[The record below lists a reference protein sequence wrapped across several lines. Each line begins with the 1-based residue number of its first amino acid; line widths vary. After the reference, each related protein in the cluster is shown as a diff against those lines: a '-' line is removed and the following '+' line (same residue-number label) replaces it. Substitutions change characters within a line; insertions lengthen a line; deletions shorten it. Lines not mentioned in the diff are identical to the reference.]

1 MRILLYTGKGGVGK
15 TTIAAATGLTL
26 ASRGQKTLVM
36 SVDAAHS
43 LADAFDLPVG
53 LADRHRGEPVAV
65 AENLWIQE
73 VDVTEEIGRH
83 WQDIAGYIT
92 ALLAVTGVEE
102 VLAEELAIFPG
113 MEEVSAL
120 LYVNRYA
127 REKTYDVLI
136 LDCAPTGESLRFVSL
151 PPTLDWYM
159 NKLFRIQRTILKVA
173 RPVAKKVADIPL
185 PPDRYF
191 DNVQSLAEKLDGV
204 DALLKDPKTTTVRL
218 VTNAEK
224 IVIRE
229 TQRAFMYF
237 GLYGFTVDAVLVNRL
252 LPDEVED
259 PFFRKWRKTQ
269 AQFLEEARR
278 YFDPVPIW
286 TLPLRDDQVVGREAL
301 ARLGSDLYG
310 DRDPAATYRV
320 TPPYRFAKSGGVYV
334 LTLELPFV
342 EKDEVELAIASGD
355 LIVRIGN
362 IRHHIPIPRTLG
374 GLAPSAAKVENGKLV
389 VRFAK
394 GKSEGG
400 APAAHGAEPGRKR

>member
-1 MRILLYTGKGGVGK
+1 MRIILFTGKGGTGK
-15 TTIAAATGLTL
+15 TTVAAATGLTL
-26 ASRGQKTLVM
+26 AAQGLKTLVM

-43 LADAFDLPVG
+43 LADSFDLPG
-53 LADRHRGEPVAV
+53 ALTDKHRGEAVPVA
-65 AENLWIQE
+65 ANLWIQE

-83 WQDIAGYIT
+83 WKDISGYIT

-127 REKTYDVLI
+127 KEKAFDVLI

-159 NKLFRIQRTILKVA
+159 TKLFRIQRNILKVA
-173 RPVAKKVADIPL
+173 RPVAKKVANVPL

-224 IVIRE
+224 IVIKE

-237 GLYGFTVDAVLVNRL
+237 GLYGFTVDAVIVNRL
-252 LPDEVED
+252 LPAKMHD
-259 PFFRKWRKTQ
+259 PFFDKWRKTQ
-269 AQFLEEARR
+269 AQFLEEAHR
-278 YFDPVPIW
+278 YFDPVPLF
-286 TLPLRDDQVVGREAL
+286 TLPLRDDQVLGPVALLSLGTELWAGRDA
-301 ARLGSDLYG
+301 AASFRSD
-310 DRDPAATYRV
+310 A
-320 TPPYRFAKSGGVYV
+320 PYRYTKQNGRYV
-334 LTLELPFV
+334 LTLDLPFV
-342 EKDEVELAIASGD
+342 AKEDVDLAVASGD

-362 IRHHIPIPRTLG
+362 VRHHVPIPRTLAG
-374 GLAPSAAKVENGKLV
+374 FTPSGAKVEDGKLT
-389 VRFAK
+389 VRFARAT
-394 GKSEGG
+394 E
-400 APAAHGAEPGRKR
+400 AP

>member
-15 TTIAAATGLTL
+15 TTVAAATGLAL
-26 ASRGQKTLVM
+26 AARGKRTLVM

-43 LADAFDLPVG
+43 LADAFDLPVA
-53 LADRHRGEPVAV
+53 LTDRHRGEPVPV

-83 WQDIAGYIT
+83 WKDISGYIT
-92 ALLAVTGVEE
+92 TLLAVTGVEE

-120 LYVNRYA
+120 LYVNQYA
-127 REKTYDVLI
+127 REGTYDVLI

-159 NKLFRIQRTILKVA
+159 KKLFRIERSLLRVA
-173 RPVAKKVADIPL
+173 RPVAEKVSDVPL

-191 DNVQSLAEKLDGV
+191 DNVESLARKLDGV
-204 DALLKDPKTTTVRL
+204 DALLKNPKTTTVRL

-237 GLYGFTVDAVLVNRL
+237 GLYGFTVDAVIVNRL
-252 LPDEVED
+252 LPDGMDD
-259 PFFRKWRKTQ
+259 PFFDKWRRTQ
-269 AQFLEEARR
+269 ALFLKEARH
-278 YFDPVPIW
+278 YFDPVPLW
-286 TLPLRDDQVVGREAL
+286 TLPLRDDQVVGPAAL
-301 ARLGSDLYG
+301 AALAKDLYG
-310 DRDPAATYRV
+310 DRDPAASYRG
-320 TPPYRFAKSGGVYV
+320 TAPYRFAKTGSGYV
-334 LTLELPFV
+334 LSLEIPFV
-342 EKDEVELAIASGD
+342 EKDAVELAVASGD

-362 IRHHIPIPRTLG
+362 VRHHVPIPRTLA
-374 GLAPSAAKVENGKLV
+374 GLTPSAAKVEGGRLS
-389 VRFAK
+389 VRFEKARPQ
-394 GKSEGG
+394 GVT
-400 APAAHGAEPGRKR
+400 AAR

>member
-15 TTIAAATGLTL
+15 TTVAAATGLAL
-26 ASRGQKTLVM
+26 AARGRKTLVM

-53 LADRHRGEPVAV
+53 LTDRHRGEPVPV
-65 AENLWIQE
+65 GESLWIQE

-83 WQDIAGYIT
+83 WKDISGYIT
-92 ALLAVTGVEE
+92 SLLAVTGVEE

-127 REKTYDVLI
+127 REGTYDVLI

-159 NKLFRIQRTILKVA
+159 KKLFKIERSLLRVA
-173 RPVAKKVADIPL
+173 RPVAEKVTDLPL

-191 DNVQSLAEKLDGV
+191 ENVESLAQKLDGV

-237 GLYGFTVDAVLVNRL
+237 GLYGFTVDAVVVNRL
-252 LPDEVED
+252 LPAGMDD

-269 AQFLEEARR
+269 TQFLDEARR

-286 TLPLRDDQVVGREAL
+286 TLPLRDDQVVGTQAL
-301 ARLGSDLYG
+301 AALAKDLYG
-310 DRDPAATYRV
+310 DRDPAASFRV
-320 TPPYRFAKSGGVYV
+320 TAPYRYAKKGAGYV

-342 EKDEVELAIASGD
+342 EKDAVELAVASGD
-355 LIVRIGN
+355 LILRIGN
-362 IRHHIPIPRTLG
+362 VRHHVPIPRTLAG
-374 GLAPSAAKVENGKLV
+374 FTPSAAKVEDGKLT
-389 VRFAK
+389 VRFEKAR
-394 GKSEGG
+394 
-400 APAAHGAEPGRKR
+400 AESALASR

>member
-1 MRILLYTGKGGVGK
+1 MRVLLYTGKGGVGK
-15 TTIAAATGLTL
+15 TTVAAATGLVL
-26 ASRGQKTLVM
+26 AARGKRTLVM
-36 SVDAAHS
+36 SVDPAHS

-53 LADRHRGEPVAV
+53 LADRHRGEPAPV

-73 VDVTEEIGRH
+73 VDITEEIGRH
-83 WQDIAGYIT
+83 WKDIAGYIAT
-92 ALLAVTGVEE
+92 LLAVTGVEE

-127 REKTYDVLI
+127 REEAYDVLI

-159 NKLFRIQRTILKVA
+159 KKLFRIQRSLLKVA
-173 RPVAKKVADIPL
+173 RPVAKGVMNVPL
-185 PPDRYF
+185 PPERYF

-252 LPDEVED
+252 LPENVAD
-259 PFFRKWRKTQ
+259 PFFAKWRKTQ
-269 AQFLEEARR
+269 EQFLDEARR

-286 TLPLRDDQVVGREAL
+286 ALPLFDDQVVGADSL
-301 ARLGSDLYG
+301 MRLGQALYG
-310 DRDPAATYRV
+310 DGDPAVSYRV
-320 TPPYRFAKSGGVYV
+320 TPPYRYAKSGGAYV

-342 EKDEVELAIASGD
+342 QKDDVELAVASGD

-362 IRHHIPIPRTLG
+362 VRHHVPIPRTLAG
-374 GLAPSAAKVENGKLV
+374 FSPSAAKVENGRLT
-389 VRFAK
+389 VRF
-394 GKSEGG
+394 GKARTGG
-400 APAAHGAEPGRKR
+400 AAAAPR

>member
-1 MRILLYTGKGGVGK
+1 MRIILFTGKGGTGK
-15 TTIAAATGLTL
+15 TTVAAATGLTL
-26 ASRGQKTLVM
+26 AAQGLKTLVM

-43 LADAFDLPVG
+43 LADSFDLPG
-53 LADRHRGEPVAV
+53 ALTDKHRGEAVPV

-83 WQDIAGYIT
+83 WKDISGYIT

-127 REKTYDVLI
+127 KEKAFDVLI

-159 NKLFRIQRTILKVA
+159 TKLFRIQRNILKVA
-173 RPVAKKVADIPL
+173 RPVAKKVANVPL

-224 IVIRE
+224 IVIKE

-237 GLYGFTVDAVLVNRL
+237 GLYGFTVDAVIVNRL
-252 LPDEVED
+252 LPARMHD
-259 PFFRKWRKTQ
+259 PFFDKWRRTQ
-269 AQFLEEARR
+269 AQFLEEAHR
-278 YFDPVPIW
+278 YFDPVPLF
-286 TLPLRDDQVVGREAL
+286 TLPLRDDQV
-301 ARLGSDLYG
+301 LGSAALLSLG
-310 DRDPAATYRV
+310 TELWAGRDAAASFRSDA
-320 TPPYRFAKSGGVYV
+320 PYRYTKQNGRYV
-334 LTLELPFV
+334 LTLDLPFV
-342 EKDEVELAIASGD
+342 AKEDVDLAVASGD
-355 LIVRIGN
+355 LVVRIGN
-362 IRHHIPIPRTLG
+362 VRHHVPIPRTLAG
-374 GLAPSAAKVENGKLV
+374 FTPSGAKVEDGKLT
-389 VRFAK
+389 VRFARAT
-394 GKSEGG
+394 E
-400 APAAHGAEPGRKR
+400 AP

>member
-15 TTIAAATGLTL
+15 TTVAAATGLAL
-26 ASRGQKTLVM
+26 AARGKRTLVM

-53 LADRHRGEPVAV
+53 LSDHNRGEPVPV

-83 WQDIAGYIT
+83 WKDIAGYIAT
-92 ALLAVTGVEE
+92 LLAVTGVEE

-127 REKTYDVLI
+127 RETAYDVLI

-159 NKLFRIQRTILKVA
+159 KKLFRIQRSLLKVA
-173 RPVAKKVADIPL
+173 RPVAKGVINVPL
-185 PPDRYF
+185 PPERYF
-191 DNVQSLAEKLDGV
+191 DNVQSLAQKLDGV

-252 LPDEVED
+252 LPAGMDD
-259 PFFRKWRKTQ
+259 PFFSKWRRTQ
-269 AQFLEEARR
+269 GVFLEEARS
-278 YFDPVPIW
+278 YFDPVPVF
-286 TLPLRDDQVVGREAL
+286 TLPLRDDQVLGSVALLGLGREL
-301 ARLGSDLYG
+301 WG
-310 DRDPAATYRV
+310 DKDPAVSFRSD
-320 TPPYRFAKSGGVYV
+320 PPYRYAKRNGKYV
-334 LTLELPFV
+334 LTLDLPFV
-342 EKDEVELAIASGD
+342 D
-355 LIVRIGN
+355 
-362 IRHHIPIPRTLG
+362 
-374 GLAPSAAKVENGKLV
+374 
-389 VRFAK
+389 
-394 GKSEGG
+394 
-400 APAAHGAEPGRKR
+400 

>member
-15 TTIAAATGLTL
+15 TTVAAATGLTL
-26 ASRGQKTLVM
+26 AERGRKTLVM

-43 LADAFDLPVG
+43 LADAFDLG
-53 LADRHRGEPVAV
+53 ASLMDKNHGEPVKV
-65 AENLWIQE
+65 AENLWFQE
-73 VDVTEEIGRH
+73 VDITEEIGRH
-83 WQDIAGYIT
+83 WKAISGYIT

-120 LYVNRYA
+120 LYVNQYA
-127 REKTYDVLI
+127 REKAYDVLI

-151 PPTLDWYM
+151 PPTLEWYM
-159 NKLFRIQRTILKVA
+159 RKLFRIQRAVLQVA
-173 RPVAKKVADIPL
+173 RPIAKKMADVPL

-191 DNVQSLAEKLDGV
+191 DNVQSLAQKLDGV

-224 IVIRE
+224 IVIKE

-237 GLYGFTVDAVLVNRL
+237 GLYGFTVDAVIVNRL
-252 LPDEVED
+252 LPADVAD
-259 PFFRKWRKTQ
+259 PFFAKWRKTQ
-269 AQFLEEARR
+269 AEFLKEAHR

-286 TLPLRDDQVVGREAL
+286 TLPLRDDQVVGPEAL
-301 ARLGSDLYG
+301 LALGRELYG

-320 TPPYRFAKSGGVYV
+320 DPPYRFTKKAGGYV

-342 EKDEVELAIASGD
+342 EKDDVELAAASGD

-362 IRHHIPIPRTLG
+362 VRHHVPIPRTLSG
-374 GLAPSAAKVENGKLV
+374 HTPAGARVEDGRLT
-389 VRFAK
+389 VRFVKEAPDEREK
-394 GKSEGG
+394 KSE
-400 APAAHGAEPGRKR
+400 EKRR

>member
-1 MRILLYTGKGGVGK
+1 MRIILFTGKGGTGK
-15 TTIAAATGLTL
+15 TTVAAATGLTL
-26 ASRGQKTLVM
+26 AAQGLKTLVM

-43 LADAFDLPVG
+43 LADSFDLPG
-53 LADRHRGEPVAV
+53 ALTDKHRGEAVPV

-83 WQDIAGYIT
+83 WKDISGYIT

-127 REKTYDVLI
+127 KEKAFDVLI

-159 NKLFRIQRTILKVA
+159 TKLFRIQRNILKVA
-173 RPVAKKVADIPL
+173 RPVAKKVANVPL

-204 DALLKDPKTTTVRL
+204 DALLKDPMTTTVRL

-224 IVIRE
+224 IVIKE

-237 GLYGFTVDAVLVNRL
+237 GLYGFTVDAVIVNRL
-252 LPDEVED
+252 LPAKMHD
-259 PFFRKWRKTQ
+259 PFFDKWRKTQ
-269 AQFLEEARR
+269 AQFLEEAHR
-278 YFDPVPIW
+278 YFDPVPLF
-286 TLPLRDDQVVGREAL
+286 TLPLRDDQVLGAAALLSLGTELWAGRDA
-301 ARLGSDLYG
+301 AASFRSD
-310 DRDPAATYRV
+310 A
-320 TPPYRFAKSGGVYV
+320 PYRYTKQNGRYV
-334 LTLELPFV
+334 LTLDLPFV
-342 EKDEVELAIASGD
+342 AKEDVDLAVASGD
-355 LIVRIGN
+355 LVVRIGN
-362 IRHHIPIPRTLG
+362 VRHHVPIPRTLAG
-374 GLAPSAAKVENGKLV
+374 YTPSGAKVEDGKLT
-389 VRFAK
+389 VRFARAT
-394 GKSEGG
+394 E
-400 APAAHGAEPGRKR
+400 AP

>member
-1 MRILLYTGKGGVGK
+1 MRIILFTGKGGTGK
-15 TTIAAATGLTL
+15 TTVAAATGLTL
-26 ASRGQKTLVM
+26 AAQGLKTLVM

-43 LADAFDLPVG
+43 LADSFDLPG
-53 LADRHRGEPVAV
+53 ALTDKHRGEAVPV

-83 WQDIAGYIT
+83 WKDISGYIT

-127 REKTYDVLI
+127 KEKAFDVLI

-151 PPTLDWYM
+151 PPTLDRYM
-159 NKLFRIQRTILKVA
+159 TKLFRIQRNILKVA
-173 RPVAKKVADIPL
+173 RPVARKVANVPL

-224 IVIRE
+224 IVIKE

-237 GLYGFTVDAVLVNRL
+237 GLYGFTVDAVIVNRL
-252 LPDEVED
+252 LPAKMHD
-259 PFFRKWRKTQ
+259 PFFDKWRKTQ
-269 AQFLEEARR
+269 AQFLEEAHR
-278 YFDPVPIW
+278 YFDPVPLF
-286 TLPLRDDQVVGREAL
+286 TLPLRDDQVLGPVALLSLGTELWAGRDAAASFRSAPTPSSFRKTPSATAMSSPS
-301 ARLGSDLYG
+301 ARL
-310 DRDPAATYRV
+310 RRPAGT
-320 TPPYRFAKSGGVYV
+320 
-334 LTLELPFV
+334 
-342 EKDEVELAIASGD
+342 
-355 LIVRIGN
+355 
-362 IRHHIPIPRTLG
+362 
-374 GLAPSAAKVENGKLV
+374 SAA
-389 VRFAK
+389 
-394 GKSEGG
+394 
-400 APAAHGAEPGRKR
+400 PALISQRARGCCARRGCLASATSRSPQQ